1 MSELEGT
8 LDTIQPSAHVFQR
21 KKQAVKEDHW
31 YQYRASP
38 LGPPS
43 LGLILLLYEFSM
55 AAVTNDHKLMIENN
69 RNLLFDSS
77 GV

>member
-8 LDTIQPSAHVFQR
+8 LDTIEPNAHVFQR
-21 KKQAVKEDHW
+21 KKQTVKEDHW

-43 LGLILLLYEFSM
+43 LGLILVLYFLWLL
-55 AAVTNDHKLMIENN
+55 
-69 RNLLFDSS
+69 
-77 GV
+77 